1 VGRWAVHVKVACNG
15 TARPS
20 TAVLSQMPAG
30 HDMLSAGR
38 YIVLFHVSS
47 FLTPAGTS
55 RVFCFRPLL
64 LFLHTYRWSLLTSLL
79 AFLVS
84 VCGRLFLEFRLLE
97 RKRLAVTALLLMGSL
112 LCFLVSHV
120 NSSLH
125 CWESLGGMTME
136 VVQLIWARIDRPLT
150 CLAVIMASAGTV
162 LGAIDIYL
170 AINNP
175 NVAEEDLQARKA
187 Y

>member
-1 VGRWAVHVKVACNG
+1 
-15 TARPS
+15 
-20 TAVLSQMPAG
+20 
-30 HDMLSAGR
+30 
-38 YIVLFHVSS
+38 
-47 FLTPAGTS
+47 
-55 RVFCFRPLL
+55 
-64 LFLHTYRWSLLTSLL
+64 LLTSLL

-120 NSSLH
+120 NASLH
-125 CWESLGGMTME
+125 CWEHLGGMTME

-150 CLAVIMASAGTV
+150 FLAVIMATVGTV